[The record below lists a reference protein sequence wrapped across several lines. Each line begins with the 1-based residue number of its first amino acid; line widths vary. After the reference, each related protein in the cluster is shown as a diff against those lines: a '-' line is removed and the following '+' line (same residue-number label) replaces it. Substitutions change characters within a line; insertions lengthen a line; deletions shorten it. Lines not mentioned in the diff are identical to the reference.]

1 MKFLTSTDVVEIH
14 DLVISKNELQG
25 MAGNKSLDAVLARIE
40 NRMPFGMINDVF
52 DLAACYACFL
62 AVGHVFNDANKRTA
76 FACMDVCLSLNE
88 VELNYEPQ
96 EVGSLI
102 IQAAQSVVD
111 EIELSTWLRSQV
123 LFGRPGRT

>member
-1 MKFLTSTDVVEIH
+1 MVEIH

-40 NRMPFGMINDVF
+40 NRMSFGMINDVF

-88 VELNYEPQ
+88 VELNYEPE

-111 EIELSTWLRSQV
+111 EMELSTWLRSQV
-123 LFGRPGRT
+123 LFGGPGRT